1 MNSMLLK
8 RLQYI
13 ETLAKGSRWQR
24 LWHNP
29 SRYLPV
35 LLHQKLIY
43 PFTKRE
49 WRTIATTFFDVNM
62 MVALPSASE
71 LVLLG
76 AKVHDSELRLTRF
89 MLQYLKPDNIVADIG
104 AHFGFYTLLA
114 AYLVGDRGKVLAFE
128 ASPKVFEVLEENVRA
143 FPQIEAK
150 HNAVSDATGMIS
162 FYEFPTYYS
171 EYNTLSPQ
179 QFEQSD
185 WFHKIPHQ
193 RVEVPAICLD
203 DFLIEKSVA
212 PDFIKIDVEGAEYQV
227 IKGIAQFLQNDA
239 PIIAMEFLAMKR
251 GNEAHQQALD
261 MLRSLGYRSF
271 YIDSTGNLQDCKDV
285 EAYLVAQ
292 GLDSDNLVFVK

>member
-1 MNSMLLK
+1 MAYYS
-8 RLQYI
+8 
-13 ETLAKGSRWQR
+13 A
-24 LWHNP
+24 H
-29 SRYLPV
+29 
-35 LLHQKLIY
+35 
-43 PFTKRE
+43 
-49 WRTIATTFFDVNM
+49 FFDLNM

-89 MLQYLKPDNIVADIG
+89 MLQYLKPDSVVADIG

-114 AYLVGDRGKVLAFE
+114 AYLVGNRGKVLAFE

-150 HNAVSDATGMIS
+150 HNAVSEATGMIS

-203 DFLIEKSVA
+203 DFFMETSIV
-212 PDFIKIDVEGAEYQV
+212 PNFIKIDVEGAEYQV
-227 IKGIAQFLQNDA
+227 IKGAERLLRNHT
-239 PIIAMEFLAMKR
+239 PIIAMEFLAAKR
-251 GNEAHQQALD
+251 NNEAHRQALA
-261 MLRSLGYRSF
+261 LLQALGYRS
-271 YIDSTGNLQDCKDV
+271 YSIDSTGNLQVCEYV
-285 EAYLVAQ
+285 EAYLAMQ
-292 GLDSDNLVFVK
+292 GLDSDNLIFAKEEIA